1 MWWRSNIE
9 GTKCKK
15 LPLAVRLL
23 LILLAVTMLL
33 CCTVAGLWL
42 HGRSSVG
49 SSTTPTIEEDDGEVI
64 SYQGKEYR
72 YREDTINI
80 LLMGIDA
87 DSVPTAGS
95 RDQADA
101 IILASLRPGTG
112 QLTLTSLSR
121 DTVCNMTVLHED
133 GTTGLTRGQLALS
146 YAYGDGLHESCRLT
160 CEAVSGLLYGLPI
173 HGYGAFY
180 MSGVGPLNDAV
191 GGVTVTVIE
200 DFPFSHVAG
209 CHNMIDGHEVTLTGE
224 QAHFYMRARLEEQA
238 DANDLRIVRQKQYL
252 TALMD
257 RCMELVQQDPTQLLG
272 VYNAAAP
279 YLLTDLSF
287 SRIAYLASEALQLS
301 FDGEIHTLP
310 GTLALN
316 AENQAELTLDQSAVL
331 DWMIGTFYEEVSP
344 QTTDEVN

>member
-1 MWWRSNIE
+1 ME
-9 GTKCKK
+9 ETKRKK
-15 LPLAVRLL
+15 PPLPVRLL
-23 LILLAVTMLL
+23 LILLAVTALL
-33 CCTVAGLWL
+33 CCTVVGLWL
-42 HGRSSVG
+42 HGRSTVG
-49 SSTTPTIEEDDGEVI
+49 STAAPTIAEDEGEVI

-72 YREDTINI
+72 YCEDTVNI

-87 DSVPTAGS
+87 DGLPTAGS
-95 RDQADA
+95 HDQADA
-101 IILASLRPGTG
+101 VILASLRPGDG

-121 DTVCNMTVLHED
+121 DTVCDMTVLHED
-133 GTTGLTRGQLALS
+133 GTTGLTQGQLALS

-209 CHNMIDGHEVTLTGE
+209 CYNMIDGHEVTLTGE

-238 DANDLRIVRQKQYL
+238 DANDLRVVRQKQYL

-257 RCMELVQQDPTQLLG
+257 RCMELGQEDPAQLLS
-272 VYNAAAP
+272 VYNAAVP

-287 SRIAYLASEALQLS
+287 SRIAYLTTEALQLS

-316 AENQAELTLDQSAVL
+316 EDNQAEVTLDQAAVL
-331 DWMIGTFYEEVSP
+331 AWMIDTFYEEVP
-344 QTTDEVN
+344 PKPTDEVS